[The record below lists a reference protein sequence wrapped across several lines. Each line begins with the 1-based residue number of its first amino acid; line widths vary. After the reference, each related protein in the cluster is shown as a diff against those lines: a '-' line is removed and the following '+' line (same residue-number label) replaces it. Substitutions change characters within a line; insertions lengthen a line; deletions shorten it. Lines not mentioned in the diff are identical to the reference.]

1 MFLDKIKNLCDTWS
15 KMFSDDTGK
24 FEILEYQKIQF

>member
-1 MFLDKIKNLCDTWS
+1 MFSDEIKNLCDTWS
-15 KMFSDDTGK
+15 KIFSDDIGK